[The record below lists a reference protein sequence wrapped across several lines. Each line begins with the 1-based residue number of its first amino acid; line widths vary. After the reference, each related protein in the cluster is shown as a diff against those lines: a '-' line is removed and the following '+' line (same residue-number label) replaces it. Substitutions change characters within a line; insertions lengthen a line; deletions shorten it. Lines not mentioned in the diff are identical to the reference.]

1 MKRFA
6 ISCLIVAG
14 ALQVGIYFPLDLVR
28 HPPGSLPFTI
38 PEDVKVISCHG
49 LLRTPTPE
57 PLSFNAKSH
66 LGPLW
71 SWRRGLSKYDG
82 MNVGERDEALEKIGR
97 EQEASGYIIF
107 EEDGAQKGIIYS
119 RCGGP
124 NTGDLGGNFFC
135 YAKGDVGSWRAT
147 ASHTDQCNSMDLAIL
162 RFKSVKISAVLGFFA
177 ALGWNIQVS
186 LRKRR
191 RASAPPAKTFLP

>member
-1 MKRFA
+1 MKRSA
-6 ISCLIVAG
+6 ITCLIVAVTVLAG
-14 ALQVGIYFPLDLVR
+14 VYFPLDLVR

-57 PLSFNAKSH
+57 PLSFYAKSH

-71 SWRRGLSKYDG
+71 SWRRGLSKFDG
-82 MNVGERDEALEKIGR
+82 MNVGERDEALEEIGR
-97 EQEASGYIIF
+97 GQESFGYIIF
-107 EEDGAQKGIIYS
+107 EKEGAQQGIIYS
-119 RCGGP
+119 CNGGP

-135 YAKGDVGSWRAT
+135 YAKTGDGRWRAT
-147 ASHTDQCNSMDLAIL
+147 ASHTDQCNSMDLVIL
-162 RFKSVKISAVLGFFA
+162 RFSSVKISAALGFVA

-186 LRKRR
+186 LRKKR
-191 RASAPPAKTFLP
+191 RAGTPPSKTFQP